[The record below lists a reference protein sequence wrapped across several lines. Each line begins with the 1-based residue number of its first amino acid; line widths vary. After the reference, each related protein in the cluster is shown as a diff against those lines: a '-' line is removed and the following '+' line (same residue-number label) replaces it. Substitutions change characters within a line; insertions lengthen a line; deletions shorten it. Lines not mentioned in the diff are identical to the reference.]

1 MRHPIMGKARGAGP
15 VMAIALA
22 GLTLVAVPSAAQ
34 MGQGGHRMQ
43 HHGADGTGHDMRV
56 MPGLRGD
63 NATPQES
70 AELQVL
76 FHHFDTLSREVELLP
91 DGIRT
96 VTRASDPMVAE
107 ALISHVVGM
116 IGRVEAADDPQIYIQ
131 SPTLDIFFLRGDSIT
146 STIETTQDEIV
157 VIQTSTDP
165 EVVAALQTHAAE
177 VTRMADQGMHAVHMM
192 MMERAQN

>member
-1 MRHPIMGKARGAGP
+1 MNHPTKGTARGICR
-15 VMAIALA
+15 VMAVALA
-22 GLTLVAVPSAAQ
+22 GLTLMAVPAAAQ
-34 MGQGGHRMQ
+34 MGQGGHMMQ
-43 HHGADGTGHDMRV
+43 HHGADGTGHDMRL

-63 NATPQES
+63 NATLRES

-76 FHHFDTLSREVELLP
+76 FHHFDALSREVDNLP

-116 IGRVEAADDPQIYIQ
+116 IGRVDAGDDPQIYIQ

-146 STIETTQDEIV
+146 STIETTEDGVV
-157 VIQTSTDP
+157 VIQTSANP
-165 EVVAALQTHAAE
+165 EVVAALQTHAGE
-177 VTRMADQGMHAVHMM
+177 VTRMAEEGMHAVHMM